1 MRHKLADHL
10 NEYVLCK
17 GWIGGWEDMKECSTR
32 RVFIKQPTIKKAD
45 RNTLFAEQDVISTEH
60 HLNLFIKFED
70 LSQYDTIWEL
80 NQTIQFA
87 GVVEQYTRSNGTTDY
102 GVYGTEQSTIHFQ
115 LERFI
120 QSIKET
126 SNNPNPEDIDLPFL
140 EQQAKQLVALAVEVD
155 EAGDRLPT
163 FNKTYEDY
171 KSTLCALAVVVP
183 NIVRKTRAFLASR
196 DYRRSKKVRK
206 SAIEEARA
214 IKTPRKTKKKETEE
228 LLARLRKA

>member
-1 MRHKLADHL
+1 MRQRLAEHL

-45 RNTLFAEQDVISTEH
+45 RNKLFSNQEVISTEH
-60 HLNLFIKFED
+60 HLNLFIKYEH

-102 GVYGTEQSTIHFQ
+102 GIYGTEQSTISFQ

-126 SNNPNPEDIDLPFL
+126 TEKDPDKIDLPFL
-140 EQQAKQLVALAVEVD
+140 EQQVIRLMELAKEVD
-155 EAGDRLPT
+155 EAEHRLPT
-163 FNKTYEDY
+163 FTKTYEDY
-171 KSTLCALAVVVP
+171 IDILCALAVVLP
-183 NIVRKTRAFLASR
+183 ETIKRTKGFLASR
-196 DYRRSKKVRK
+196 DYRRSKKGRRTPL
-206 SAIEEARA
+206 EEARA
-214 IKTPRKTKKKETEE
+214 IKTPSKQGRQKATE
-228 LLARLRKA
+228 LLAKLREA

>member
-1 MRHKLADHL
+1 MSMQG
-10 NEYVLCK
+10 K
-17 GWIGGWEDMKECSTR
+17 GWLEVGKIWRNAQPDEYS
-32 RVFIKQPTIKKAD
+32 KQPTIKKQIE
-45 RNTLFAEQDVISTEH
+45 TLFVEQDVISTEH

-171 KSTLCALAVVVP
+171 KSTLCALAVVVQHREEDKGIP
-183 NIVRKTRAFLASR
+183 CFK

-206 SAIEEARA
+206 NAIE
-214 IKTPRKTKKKETEE
+214 RKGNQDTQETHSKKAEE
-228 LLARLRKA
+228 LLARLREVLI

>member
-1 MRHKLADHL
+1 MRQKLADYL

-17 GWIGGWEDMKECSTR
+17 GWIGGWEDIKECSTR

-45 RNTLFAEQDVISTEH
+45 KNKLFSEQELISTEH

-70 LSQYDTIWEL
+70 LYKYETIWEM

-87 GVVEQYTRSNGTTDY
+87 GLVEGYTRSNGSTDY

-140 EQQAKQLVALAVEVD
+140 EQQASQLMMLAAEVD

-163 FNKTYEDY
+163 FHKTYEEY
-171 KSTLCALAVVVP
+171 KDTLCALAVVVP
-183 NIVRKTRAFLASR
+183 SIVRKTRAFIASR

-206 SAIEEARA
+206 NPIQQAKA
-214 IKTPRKTKKKETEE
+214 IKTPRKKQNQRANE
-228 LLARLRKA
+228 LLAKIREE